1 MTATLIVRDLT
12 VELTTPSGPVHPVER
27 FSLTVE
33 PGEIVGL
40 VGESG
45 SGKTMAMRAVAG
57 LLPRSARIAAGE
69 VLVGGR
75 DIASLSAARLGEM
88 RGRDIAMIFQNPT
101 SYLDP
106 LMSVGKQVAEP
117 LLLHRGLTRREAR
130 AEVVE
135 LFRKVGI
142 HDAERQFDVYPHHFS
157 GGMKQRVL
165 IAAALACNPRLLIAD
180 EPTTAL
186 DVTIQKQILD
196 LLRRLR
202 DETGIA
208 VVFITH
214 DLGVV
219 AQLCD
224 KVTVLYAARVA
235 ESATTALLL
244 DAPLH
249 PYSRGLIHSQ
259 PDSARRDRPLPFIP
273 GQPPAL
279 TQMPGGC
286 RFHPRCGFAVE
297 ACQQE
302 APALVPT
309 SPARANACLRW
320 RELQTLNRE
329 SAS

>member
-1 MTATLIVRDLT
+1 MTATLAIRDLS
-12 VELTTPSGPVHPVER
+12 VELSTRAGPVYPVED

-33 PGEIVGL
+33 PGEIVGI

-45 SGKTMAMRAVAG
+45 SGKTMAMRAVTR
-57 LLPRSARIAAGE
+57 LLPSSARIVSGE
-69 VLVGGR
+69 ILLAGR
-75 DIASLSAARLGEM
+75 DIAHLSVAQMRHV
-88 RGRDIAMIFQNPT
+88 RGREIAMIFQNPT

-117 LLLHRGLTRREAR
+117 LRLHRGMAGREAR
-130 AEVVE
+130 AEVIE

-142 HDAERQFDVYPHHFS
+142 RDPERQFDAYPHQFS

-165 IAAALACNPRLLIAD
+165 IAAALACAPRLLIAD

-202 DETGIA
+202 DETGVAI
-208 VVFITH
+208 VFITH

-224 KVTVLYAARVA
+224 KVSVLYAARVA
-235 ESATTALLL
+235 ETAPTAPLLNH
-244 DAPLH
+244 PLH
-249 PYSRGLIHSQ
+249 PYSLGLIQSQ
-259 PDSARRDRPLPFIP
+259 PEAADRDVPLPSIP

-279 TQMPGGC
+279 AAMPAGC
-286 RFHPRCGFAVE
+286 RFHPRCSFALDVCRDTE
-297 ACQQE
+297 PVLMQ
-302 APALVPT
+302 T

-320 RELQTLNRE
+320 SDLALEERV
-329 SAS
+329 S

>member
-1 MTATLIVRDLT
+1 MTAALAVRDLT
-12 VELTTPSGPVHPVER
+12 VELTTPTGPVYPVEQ

-45 SGKTMAMRAVAG
+45 SGKTMAMRAVVG
-57 LLPRSARIAAGE
+57 ILPRASRIASGE
-69 VLVGGR
+69 ILLNGR
-75 DIASLSAARLGEM
+75 DIAHLSKAELCEV
-88 RGRDIAMIFQNPT
+88 RGRDVAMIFQNPT
-101 SYLDP
+101 SCLDP

-117 LLLHRGLTRREAR
+117 LRLHRRLSRREAR

-142 HDAERQFDVYPHHFS
+142 RDPERQFDAYPHHFS

-186 DVTIQKQILD
+186 DVTIQKQILE
-196 LLRRLR
+196 LLRRLQ
-202 DETGIA
+202 DETGVAI
-208 VVFITH
+208 VFITH

-219 AQLCD
+219 SELCD
-224 KVTVLYAARVA
+224 KVTVLYAARIA
-235 ESATTALLL
+235 ETAPTPSLL

-249 PYSRGLIHSQ
+249 PYSRGLIQSQ
-259 PDSARRDRPLPFIP
+259 PETAPRDRPLPSIP

-279 TQMPGGC
+279 TSMPAGC
-286 RFHPRCGFAVE
+286 RFHPRCGFAAD
-297 ACQQE
+297 ACQE
-302 APALVPT
+302 TVPVLAPT
-309 SPARANACLRW
+309 SSDRANACLRW
-320 RELQTLNRE
+320 RELAQLE
-329 SAS
+329 PAS